1 MILEI
6 ILGFICIVFFFVIF
20 NLNRKTEKL
29 EDEIEFYEAYINQF
43 GQRVDEVEAKLKQI
57 DRKGTFEADDE
68 VGFFFTYIKE
78 LQNEIFQL
86 IGQKGEEQDEP
97 TSE

>member
-6 ILGFICIVFFFVIF
+6 ILGFICIVFFFVIL

-29 EDEIEFYEAYINQF
+29 EEEIEFYEAYINQF
-43 GQRVDEVEAKLKQI
+43 GQRVDEVESKLKQI
-57 DRKGTFEADDE
+57 DRRGTFESDDE

-78 LQNEIFQL
+78 LQNDIFQL
-86 IGQKGEEQDEP
+86 IGQKGEQQDES